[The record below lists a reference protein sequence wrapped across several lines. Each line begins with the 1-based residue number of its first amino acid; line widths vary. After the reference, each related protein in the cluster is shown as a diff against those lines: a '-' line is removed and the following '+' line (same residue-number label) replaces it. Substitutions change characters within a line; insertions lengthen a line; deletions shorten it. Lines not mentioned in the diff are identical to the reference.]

1 MDIHYRIS
9 ILRIRKNDKLTGEF
23 TYAEKESGRIECKEK
38 YGR

>member
-9 ILRIRKNDKLTGEF
+9 ILRIRKNYELTGEF
-23 TYAEKESGRIECKEK
+23 TYAEKKSGRTECKKK